1 MKHLK
6 SLNKYFW
13 KYKWLFFLGMIFTVL
28 SNYFRILA
36 PQVTKYVLNTVEMS
50 LSHKTVVSKAV
61 THYDPLVRVFL
72 NLLQTDDASYKTK
85 ILYSGIVLLV
95 LALISGLFMF
105 LMRQT
110 IIVMSRHIEFEQ
122 KNEIFKHYQQL
133 DTHFYKTHNTGDLM
147 SRISEDVSRVRMYVG
162 PAVMYLINLAATIG
176 FSVTY
181 MLNENKE
188 LTLYVLAPLPFLA
201 LTIYYVNTIINRKAD
216 KIQSLLSD
224 LTTNAQESYSGI
236 RVIKSFVQ
244 EKAMLGFFDKNSED
258 YRTHSISLA
267 KTEAIYFPFM
277 GLMIGLSTL
286 LTIMI
291 GGIYVIH
298 GSMSIGV
305 IGEFI
310 MYVLLLTFPVSAIGW
325 TASMIQRAATSQRRI
340 NEFLH
345 TKPSIQ
351 NQKNPK
357 EIILEGNIHFS
368 HVDFIYPHTGIHALK
383 DFSLKIHKGE
393 KVAII
398 GKTGSGKSTIAQLML
413 RMYDPQKGDIFYD
426 GVSIKEIDV
435 KNLRSQISYVP
446 QDVFLFSDSVE
457 NNIGFALQNPPHEK
471 VREAARS
478 AVVAREIESFTEKYQ
493 TLIGER
499 GVTLSGGQK
508 QRISIARALIKEHEI
523 TVFDDCLSA
532 VDAKTENEIIGHLYD
547 YLQNKTA
554 VIITH
559 RIFSLFSFD
568 KIVVLEDGAIAEQGT
583 HQSLLEQNGIYAE
596 MYRHQQEQ
604 ERKVRSS

>member
-1 MKHLK
+1 
-6 SLNKYFW
+6 
-13 KYKWLFFLGMIFTVL
+13 
-28 SNYFRILA
+28 
-36 PQVTKYVLNTVEMS
+36 
-50 LSHKTVVSKAV
+50 
-61 THYDPLVRVFL
+61 
-72 NLLQTDDASYKTK
+72 
-85 ILYSGIVLLV
+85 
-95 LALISGLFMF
+95 
-105 LMRQT
+105 
-110 IIVMSRHIEFEQ
+110 
-122 KNEIFKHYQQL
+122 
-133 DTHFYKTHNTGDLM
+133 
-147 SRISEDVSRVRMYVG
+147 
-162 PAVMYLINLAATIG
+162 
-176 FSVTY
+176 
-181 MLNENKE
+181 
-188 LTLYVLAPLPFLA
+188 
-201 LTIYYVNTIINRKAD
+201 
-216 KIQSLLSD
+216 
-224 LTTNAQESYSGI
+224 
-236 RVIKSFVQ
+236 
-244 EKAMLGFFDKNSED
+244 
-258 YRTHSISLA
+258 
-267 KTEAIYFPFM
+267 
-277 GLMIGLSTL
+277 
-286 LTIMI
+286 
-291 GGIYVIH
+291 
-298 GSMSIGV
+298 
-305 IGEFI
+305 
-310 MYVLLLTFPVSAIGW
+310 
-325 TASMIQRAATSQRRI
+325 MIQRAATSQRRI